1 MLLFRRAAVIISV
14 VAMCATPALA
24 KRLGTPAPPEDN
36 VSRTQPHSPVAEVQ
50 APRPAT
56 MAHTGNPI
64 PEETPVCMTPPSRL
78 ANANRTESVRLNV
91 PEPTRQPSAPEPSQE
106 RREKAKPALSPMPR
120 ASRQGAP
127 HRPRVTTRPL
137 PAAPGMGTLIRMG
150 MTVGREISFLEEAA
164 PSRPIRP
171 NAGRAP
177 PAARVSAPL
186 AQAAPAAPLHP
197 AELHLTGFAP
207 CDSHELHNAIT
218 APQPERLGAALACP
232 AGSGRAM
239 AVTFGGSI
247 S

>member
-24 KRLGTPAPPEDN
+24 KRVGAPASPEEN
-36 VSRTQPHSPVAEVQ
+36 VSRTQPHTPAAELQ

-56 MAHTGNPI
+56 PTHTGNPI
-64 PEETPVCMTPPSRL
+64 PEETPVCLTPPSRL
-78 ANANRTESVRLNV
+78 ASTGRPESARLNV

-120 ASRQGAP
+120 AARHGAP

-150 MTVGREISFLEEAA
+150 MTVGREISFLEESVPTR
-164 PSRPIRP
+164 PSRPQ
-171 NAGRAP
+171 AGRAP
-177 PAARVSAPL
+177 PAVRVSSSS
-186 AQAAPAAPLHP
+186 AQASPAAPLHS
-197 AELHLTGFAP
+197 AELHLTGSVP
-207 CDSHELHNAIT
+207 CDSHELHNAI
-218 APQPERLGAALACP
+218 AMPQLERLGAALACP
-232 AGSGRAM
+232 VGSGRAL

>member
-24 KRLGTPAPPEDN
+24 KRVGAPASPDDN

-56 MAHTGNPI
+56 PTHTGNPI
-64 PEETPVCMTPPSRL
+64 PDETPVCLTPPSRL
-78 ANANRTESVRLNV
+78 ASTGRTESVRLNV

-106 RREKAKPALSPMPR
+106 RREKAKPAISPMPR
-120 ASRQGAP
+120 AARQGAP

-150 MTVGREISFLEEAA
+150 MTVGREISFLEESV
-164 PSRPIRP
+164 PSRPNRP

-177 PAARVSAPL
+177 PAIRVSSSS
-186 AQAAPAAPLHP
+186 AQATPAAPLHP

-207 CDSHELHNAIT
+207 FDVHDLHNVAAT
-218 APQPERLGAALACP
+218 QPERLGAAFACP
-232 AGSGRAM
+232 TGSGRAWT
-239 AVTFGGSI
+239 VTFGGEVS
-247 S
+247 